1 MEKEDFIKR
10 LTELRLNKD
19 VSAREMS
26 LSLGMSENYINGMEN
41 GVGLPNMTT
50 FLIICDYFGITPGE
64 FFDDGVLPKNKALYD
79 LIMQLPGDYVDS
91 LAKLIEIALKH
102 LQ

>member
-1 MEKEDFIKR
+1 MEKEEFIKR
-10 LTELRLNKD
+10 LTELRLSKD

-26 LSLGMSENYINGMEN
+26 LSLGMGENYINSLEN
-41 GVGLPNMTT
+41 GASLPNMTT
-50 FLIICDYFGITPGE
+50 FLIICDYLGITPKE
-64 FFDDGVLPKNKALYD
+64 FFDEDVIPKNKALYD